1 MSGLPEYLRG
11 AADLHVH
18 SAPDIVPRRYDD
30 IDLAREMSA
39 GGFGAILLKSHV
51 APTAARAHLT
61 RKVVP
66 GIKVFGGLVLNDYV
80 GGFNVAAVRVA
91 LEMGAKEIWMPTKSA
106 HNHKVHH
113 KEHGGLS
120 VFDAHG
126 QLRHDVQAIV
136 RLIANADVI
145 LGTGH
150 ISPEEANSLIRFAH
164 TEGVS
169 KILVTHP
176 EWGPTYY
183 TPALQRELTV
193 FGAIFERCFVSTTH
207 RCGHVPF
214 ATIENAIADAGVNS
228 TILASDLGQPDT
240 PPPVEGMIEF
250 AERMRAAGFSQED
263 LRRMMVTHP
272 RHLLE

>member
-18 SAPDIVPRRYDD
+18 SAPDVVARRYDD
-30 IDLAREMSA
+30 IDLAREMA
-39 GGFGAILLKSHV
+39 AAGFGAILLKSHS
-51 APTAARAHLT
+51 APTSARAYLT

-66 GIKVFGGLVLNDYV
+66 EIKVFGGLVLNDTI
-80 GGFNVAAVRVA
+80 GGFNVSAVRAA
-91 LEMGAKEIWMPTKSA
+91 LAVGAKEIWMPTHSA

-113 KEHGGLS
+113 KEHGVLS
-120 VFDAHG
+120 VFDGHG
-126 QLRHDVQAIV
+126 ELRHDVQSIV
-136 RLIANADVI
+136 RLIANADAI

-150 ISPEEANSLIRFAH
+150 ISPEEASALIRFAH

-176 EWGPTYY
+176 EWGATYY

-214 ATIENAIADAGVNS
+214 ATIENAIADVGVNS
-228 TILASDLGQPDT
+228 TILTSDLGQPDT
-240 PPPVEGMIEF
+240 PPPAEGMIEY
-250 AERMRAAGFSQED
+250 AERMRAAGFTQD
-263 LRRMMVTHP
+263 DVRRMMVTHP